1 MGYDSLPSG
10 WSVWNDEPEGRSI
23 LAYRPDVFDTESFPA
38 ECMPTIFVSN
48 RSRADRPGAS
58 HRRTSTWHATLYL
71 EPEVDGPTETF
82 DSREAAVEG
91 ATQLARRFAAGE
103 VDYRA
108 LYQVPREGYFARLDE
123 LTGRA
128 PPDEAEDER

>member
-1 MGYDSLPSG
+1 MSYDSLPSG

-48 RSRADRPGAS
+48 RSRANRPGAS
-58 HRRTSTWHATLYL
+58 HRRTDTWHVTLYL
-71 EPEVDGPTETF
+71 EPEVEGEVETF
-82 DSREAAVEG
+82 DSRETAVEG
-91 ATQLARRFAAGE
+91 ATRLARRFAAGE
-103 VDYRA
+103 VDYRD
-108 LYQVPREGYFARLDE
+108 LYQVPREEYFARLDE

-128 PPDEAEDER
+128 PEESRDE